1 MGMQTNILNDACAC
15 TTFKLLSRSP
25 ICSSSSSSSPS
36 PSASVEAPAA
46 ASASQ
51 ELFGSRLGSFQVSK
65 KNSKSNGN
73 GNGRKIELETPN
85 LITSTS
91 RGVVPHLTLDHVMT
105 TDAIKWVHVP
115 FETLWVLLFLWFS
128 NILYI
133 YIYVYIDRWMDIYR
147 CRCVCMCPE

>member
-1 MGMQTNILNDACAC
+1 MQTNILNDACAC

-25 ICSSSSSSSPS
+25 IGSSSSSSSPS
-36 PSASVEAPAA
+36 ASSVE
-46 ASASQ
+46 

-73 GNGRKIELETPN
+73 GNERKIELETPN

-91 RGVVPHLTLDHVMT
+91 RGVVPHLTLDHVIA

-115 FETLWVLLFLWFS
+115 FETL
-128 NILYI
+128 
-133 YIYVYIDRWMDIYR
+133 
-147 CRCVCMCPE
+147 